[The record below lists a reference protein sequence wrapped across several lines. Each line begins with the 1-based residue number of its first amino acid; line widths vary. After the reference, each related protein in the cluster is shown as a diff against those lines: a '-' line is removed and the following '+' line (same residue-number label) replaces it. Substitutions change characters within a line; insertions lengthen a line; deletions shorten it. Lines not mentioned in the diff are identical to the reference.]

1 MNPIVDTIIVILFVM
16 LLVYI
21 FRGYHLS
28 KLHERESDEDKQR
41 HDDA

>member
-1 MNPIVDTIIVILFVM
+1 VNPIVDTIMVILFVM

-28 KLHERESDEDKQR
+28 KLHERESSEDERQ
-41 HDDA
+41 HDDP